1 MTDHNLT
8 DQAAEQ
14 AAIREAQEN
23 ACAEWLFKQIDWKK
37 TMPSV
42 LEQLNTTQ
50 PEALEA
56 ALVEFVKGN
65 NLTLRLMLD
74 KAAMDDLEE
83 KAKRLVAIQGK
94 DWMVSLDELNY
105 D

>member
-1 MTDHNLT
+1 MTNHNTNHAEEQAAKTEALIH
-8 DQAAEQ
+8 QAAEY
-14 AAIREAQEN
+14 
-23 ACAEWLFKQIDWKK
+23 LFAKVDWKE

-42 LEQLNTTQ
+42 LEHLNTVQ

-74 KAAMDDLEE
+74 KAAMDDCEA
-83 KAKRLVAIQGK
+83 KAKKLVEYH
-94 DWMVSLDELNY
+94 DWRWEEFVWENY
-105 D
+105 L